1 MDRPTKEPDPPLPS
15 LYPSYFPYHTQHS
28 ILCTIQRVLE
38 ECFFDFT
45 NKWMPA
51 EIERNGW
58 DCATAV
64 ELTKW
69 TRLLPKWSSKLP
81 EECLQLHG
89 SELDTLLYTIQKIR
103 HTAVH
108 RLRTT
113 ARGIGELVL
122 SAIRLAE
129 VLQDGV
135 RTSQL
140 EDLHLDI
147 QRKIKAMELSKNA
160 LEGHLISELKAI
172 QLQREELDR
181 KEEELRMA
189 TVNSNRENRALVGFL
204 IEKSVQ
210 RIFGDESDSGFT
222 TADEGDDKLV

>member
-1 MDRPTKEPDPPLPS
+1 M
-15 LYPSYFPYHTQHS
+15 QHS

-69 TRLLPKWSSKLP
+69 TRLLPKWSAKLP

-89 SELDTLLYTIQKIR
+89 SELDTLLYTIRKIR

-113 ARGIGELVL
+113 ARGIGELAL
-122 SAIRLAE
+122 SAMRLAE
-129 VLQDGV
+129 VLQDGA
-135 RTSQL
+135 RISQL

-147 QRKIKAMELSKNA
+147 QGKIKAMELSQNA
-160 LEGHLISELKAI
+160 LEEHLISALKAI

-189 TVNSNRENRALVGFL
+189 TVNSDRENRALVGFL